1 MLKAVFLHFANY
13 LFNSGG
19 IRLQIDY
26 TTMKQ
31 IITDLIQNGDNQNES
46 FLEVAKQLFTYQY
59 QNNQAYRKFC
69 RKRRINPASIHTIS
83 DIPPVPINAFKEAT
97 LACSPLEDAEAV
109 FLTSGTTNPE
119 KRGKNIHRDLE
130 TYNLSMRSY
139 FKECIMPDTD
149 RMKMII
155 LFPPKEEM
163 PNSSLAHYLD
173 LAKKEFGT
181 ADSEYVVSQSGFQT
195 EKLTKLLLD
204 AEKTNEPVCML
215 GATFSFIQ
223 FLDECISSNVQFK
236 LPLGSRIME
245 TGGSKGR
252 SRSMD
257 VSELKEKLSGLF
269 SIPEYACGNMYGM
282 TELSSQIYN
291 QDLRHHFLKEQ
302 GPSYSKAPHWVRTM
316 IVDPETMVEKSE
328 GEKGI
333 IVQYDL
339 ANINS
344 VLAIMTEDV
353 GIKEGDGFHLL
364 GRAEG
369 AEAKGCSLAVEQFLS
384 SNREDLSS

>member
-1 MLKAVFLHFANY
+1 LCIFYQGVI
-13 LFNSGG
+13 S
-19 IRLQIDY
+19 LQINY
-26 TTMKQ
+26 TTIKQ
-31 IITDLIQNGDNQNES
+31 IIKDFIQNGDNRNEN
-46 FLEVAKQLFTYQY
+46 FLEIAKQLFTYQY

-69 RKRRINPASIHTIS
+69 RKRRINPASIHSYS

-97 LACSPLEDAEAV
+97 LACSPIEEAEAV
-109 FLTSGTTNPE
+109 FITSGTTNPE
-119 KRGKNIHRDLE
+119 KRGKNIHRDLA
-130 TYNLSMRSY
+130 TYDLSMKSF

-155 LFPPKEEM
+155 LFPSKEEM

-181 ADSEYVVSQSGFQT
+181 SNSEYVVSQAGFNT
-195 EKLTKLLLD
+195 EKLKQILLD
-204 AEKTNEPVCML
+204 SEKTNEPVCIS

-223 FLDECISSNVQFK
+223 FLDECIENDIQFQ

-252 SRSMD
+252 SRSMN
-257 VSELKEKLSGLF
+257 SIELKKKLSQLF

-291 QDLRHHFLKEQ
+291 QDFRQHFLKDK
-302 GPSYSKAPHWVRTM
+302 GPSFSKPPHWMKTL
-316 IVDPETMVEKSE
+316 IVDPETMVEKRE

-333 IVQYDL
+333 IVHYDL

-344 VLAIMTEDV
+344 VLGIMTEDV
-353 GIKEGDGFHLL
+353 GIKEGQGFHLL

-384 SNREDLSS
+384 SNREDLS